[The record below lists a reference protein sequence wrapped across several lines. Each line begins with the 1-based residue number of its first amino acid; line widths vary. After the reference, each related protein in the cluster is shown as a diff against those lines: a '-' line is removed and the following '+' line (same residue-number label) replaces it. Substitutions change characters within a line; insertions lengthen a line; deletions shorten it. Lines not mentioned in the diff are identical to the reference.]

1 MAEHLP
7 RASNPLVT
15 TDVKRR
21 RRIDQLT
28 LDELTPLASMLAGK
42 GVAGQPRERWT
53 PGRTARLTRDARAAR
68 LASDAP
74 PSSSRE
80 RSAPRNG

>member
-1 MAEHLP
+1 MAQSHP
-7 RASNPLVT
+7 QASNPLAT
-15 TDVKRR
+15 TDLKRR

-28 LDELTPLASMLAGK
+28 LDELKPLASLLAGK

-68 LASDAP
+68 LASDIP
-74 PSSSRE
+74 PSSSRD
-80 RSAPRNG
+80 RGTTGKR